1 MGEENA
7 HGSRQMQSSRTQ
19 LKLARLQTLIFCI
32 GMKMLSDGLFRKEGT
47 CIVSE
52 ADVTVTDLQQ
62 IKELNFISSSHLHN
76 ADLFL
81 KSMSLEIFLSVA
93 TGYQQSSY
101 FINDKLDFI
110 FFQPSVLAH
119 SSKIHIKGSLTR
131 LQRKHTAAWVLKKKF
146 SSAKIQNINSQFS
159 WPQLLTS
166 FSS

>member
-1 MGEENA
+1 
-7 HGSRQMQSSRTQ
+7 
-19 LKLARLQTLIFCI
+19 
-32 GMKMLSDGLFRKEGT
+32 MLSDGLFRKEGT

-159 WPQLLTS
+159 WPQFFTYIFLILKKKKNTKPLTS
-166 FSS
+166 CKQLRKKVPTVFLLDT